1 MNRTQWLQET
11 RMRRFEEAYTEWQ
24 GRRLTQEEAAR
35 LLGVTTRTF
44 RRYMHR
50 YEEDGREG
58 LLDRRL
64 SRPSHRLAPLD
75 EVMELNELYR
85 RSYDGWNVR
94 HFYSFYQGRHDGE
107 RSYTWVKKTL
117 QGAGLVSKAPGRGKH
132 RKRRQRAPIEGMML
146 HQDGSRHEW
155 VPGALWDLIATM
167 DDATSKHY
175 SLFFVE
181 EEGTASSFAGVREV
195 IEGHGLFCS
204 LYTDRGSH
212 YWFTPEAGGPVDKKN
227 LTQFGRAMRQLG
239 IEMIAAYSPQA
250 RGRSERAFRTHQGRL
265 PKELAAAGIT
275 TMAEA
280 NRYLREKYLPAY
292 NAEFGKSALVDGS
305 AFVPLIGREVT
316 DVLCEHYERKV
327 GNDNCVSFEGMK
339 LQIPR
344 DDHRLH
350 YVKAAVRV
358 HRYPDGSLALFHGP
372 RCLARYNAQG
382 EVANRVKSQRHAA

>member
-1 MNRTQWLQET
+1 
-11 RMRRFEEAYTEWQ
+11 
-24 GRRLTQEEAAR
+24 
-35 LLGVTTRTF
+35 
-44 RRYMHR
+44 MHR
-50 YEEDGREG
+50 YEEDGLEG

-75 EVMELNELYR
+75 EVMALNELYR

-94 HFYSFYQGRHDGE
+94 HFYSFYRGRHEGE
-107 RSYTWVKKTL
+107 RSYTWVKQTL
-117 QGAGLVSKAPGRGKH
+117 QKAGLVARAPGRGKH
-132 RKRRQRAPIEGMML
+132 RKRRERAPLPGMLL

-155 VPGALWDLIATM
+155 APGILWDLIATM
-167 DDATSKHY
+167 DDATGKHY

-195 IEGHGLFCS
+195 IEEHGLFCS

-212 YWFTPEAGGPVDKKN
+212 YWTTPTAGGRVDKKN
-227 LTQFGRAMRQLG
+227 LTQFGRAMHQLG

-250 RGRSERAFRTHQGRL
+250 RGRSERAFRTHQQRL

-292 NAEFGKSALVDGS
+292 NAEFGKTAPVAGS
-305 AFVPLIGREVT
+305 AFVPLIGQNVT
-316 DVLCEHYERKV
+316 DTLCEHYERKV

-344 DDHRLH
+344 DNYRMH
-350 YVKAAVRV
+350 YVKATVRV

-372 RCLARYNAQG
+372 RCLARYTAQG
-382 EVANRVKSQRHAA
+382 EAISRVKSHKNAA

>member
-1 MNRTQWLQET
+1 
-11 RMRRFEEAYTEWQ
+11 MRRFEEAYTEWQ